1 MRAGKVLSEAHKL
14 SLAKDYEG
22 EFILQRVKA

>member
-1 MRAGKVLSEAHKL
+1 LLTDARKL

-22 EFILQRVKA
+22 EFLPQRVKA

>member
-1 MRAGKVLSEAHKL
+1 VLTDARKL

-22 EFILQRVKA
+22 EFLPQRVKA

>member
-1 MRAGKVLSEAHKL
+1 VLTDAEKL

-22 EFILQRVKA
+22 EFLLQRVKV